1 MRRLDRAPRQYAF
14 ADVIIGLHAI
24 LFTDDAAATRSFLQD
39 TLGLD
44 SVDAGGGW
52 LIFAGPPAELAAH
65 PAEGQPHHEVY
76 LMCDD
81 IHATVADLEAKGAEF
96 ADGVVEQRWGLSTT
110 LKLPGGGDLRLY
122 EPRHPSPLI
131 N

>member
-1 MRRLDRAPRQYAF
+1 M
-14 ADVIIGLHAI
+14 IIGLHAI
-24 LFTDDAAATRSFLQD
+24 LFTNDAVATRSFLQD

-52 LIFAGPPAELAAH
+52 LIFAVPPAEVAAH
-65 PAEGQPHHEVY
+65 PAVGRPHHEVY

-81 IHATVADLEAKGAEF
+81 IQATVADLAAKGAEF
-96 ADGVVEQRWGLSTT
+96 VEGVVEQRWGLSTT
-110 LKLPGGGDLRLY
+110 LKLPGGGELPLY

-131 N
+131 ARQ

>member
-1 MRRLDRAPRQYAF
+1 M
-14 ADVIIGLHAI
+14 IIGLHAI

-52 LIFAGPPAELAAH
+52 LIFAVPAAELAAH
-65 PAEGQPHHEVY
+65 PADGRPHHEVH

-81 IHATVADLEAKGAEF
+81 IRATVAELEAKGAEF
-96 ADGVVEQRWGLSTT
+96 VGSVVEQRWGLSTK
-110 LKLPGGGDLRLY
+110 LKLPGGGELPMY
-122 EPRHPSPLI
+122 EARHPSPLI
-131 N
+131 T

>member
-1 MRRLDRAPRQYAF
+1 M
-14 ADVIIGLHAI
+14 IIGLHAV
-24 LFTDDAAATRSFLQD
+24 LFTDDAAATRSFLAD

-52 LIFAGPPAELAAH
+52 LIFAGPPSELAAH
-65 PAEGQPHHEVY
+65 PAEGRPHHEVH

-81 IHATVADLEAKGAEF
+81 IRATVADLEARGAEF
-96 ADGVVEQRWGLSTT
+96 VGDIVEQRWGLSTK
-110 LKLPGGGDLRLY
+110 LRLPGGGELALY

-131 N
+131 SS